1 MAAAQHVLEQR
12 VAGVF
17 EQEAVAEPG
26 DGAIELGG
34 KARLGENQLQLRH
47 GDQGLAN
54 GAGVGAQAVGH
65 FEQNAVNLAR
75 PLPRPAAP
83 SSLLRSMV
91 SSGSTNRV
99 CPLALARESRPPACA
114 AGRR

>member
-1 MAAAQHVLEQR
+1 

-34 KARLGENQLQLRH
+34 KARLGEDQLQLRH

-75 PLPRPAAP
+75 LFLGQPHQLVVEVDGFER
-83 SSLLRSMV
+83 LDEQGV
-91 SSGSTNRV
+91 
-99 CPLALARESRPPACA
+99 PLALAA
-114 AGRR
+114 